1 MNPVEGWIRLGVEAF
16 RLKRRDTSF
25 RGRQIRVEFVVG
37 VLGRMDVRDRALV
50 GVWIRCYSDFI
61 VKGVPMRALEEKTF
75 STYVQ
80 SHRHGEIRKFG

>member
-25 RGRQIRVEFVVG
+25 RGRQIGVELVIG

-50 GVWIRCYSDFI
+50 GFGIRGYSDFI
-61 VKGVPMRALEEKTF
+61 VQCIPVRALEEKTF
-75 STYVQ
+75 STYAQ
-80 SHRHGEIRKFG
+80 SHRHGDM